1 MRNTHQPL
9 SMLCPW
15 NQLSCGRN
23 LEKGTDHS
31 MKCNRMR
38 SLLIVVLSI
47 SAAQAQAPAPNSSRA
62 NRASLESRRQM
73 MQQSVTSAAQTPAE
87 PEVELPPDTPV
98 ITLDGVCDKPHAK
111 VCKTVITRAEMDSI
125 MNILVPDSSP
135 AARRRFVIRYARLL
149 AASSVASSKHLDKDR
164 AIANAMKTQVE
175 FARMQVLGNALYRQ
189 MDDQAKGATDADIQK
204 YYNDHSA
211 DFEQVEVERLLV
223 PRTMAAR
230 GGAAPDDNT
239 LRAKAEALRVRAAAG
254 EDFTKL
260 QQDAFTELDIKISPP
275 ATKLPPVRR
284 VSLPRAEQVVFNLK
298 PGEVSP
304 VLDSFG
310 GLAILKLISR
320 QPVPMETLR
329 SEIVSAIRRDRL
341 EQAHQAAQ
349 GSVKA
354 DFNLAYLGAQTQPD
368 LFPAEGL
375 NAVESTSIP
384 ADLRAR
390 MMSGRRRIARRAAQ
404 GQVGPS
410 HR

>member
-204 YYNDHSA
+204 YYNDH
-211 DFEQVEVERLLV
+211 
-223 PRTMAAR
+223 
-230 GGAAPDDNT
+230 
-239 LRAKAEALRVRAAAG
+239 
-254 EDFTKL
+254 
-260 QQDAFTELDIKISPP
+260 
-275 ATKLPPVRR
+275 
-284 VSLPRAEQVVFNLK
+284 
-298 PGEVSP
+298 
-304 VLDSFG
+304 
-310 GLAILKLISR
+310 
-320 QPVPMETLR
+320 
-329 SEIVSAIRRDRL
+329 
-341 EQAHQAAQ
+341 
-349 GSVKA
+349 
-354 DFNLAYLGAQTQPD
+354 
-368 LFPAEGL
+368 
-375 NAVESTSIP
+375 
-384 ADLRAR
+384 
-390 MMSGRRRIARRAAQ
+390 
-404 GQVGPS
+404 
-410 HR
+410 